1 MKQHHPF
8 IVGIAKFL
16 FAVLR
21 MILRSR
27 YQVSVKG
34 EEVLRNG
41 KATLILPNH
50 QAIMDP
56 ILLFAWLYRY
66 TSAVPV
72 MLASYFDIP
81 VAKNL
86 FKAWGAVRVSDL
98 ESGSRNTNV
107 LQQIVDSVD
116 KGLEMDK
123 NIVLYPSGQIAGQG
137 YERIINKQ
145 SAQLTVLNAPEKAEI
160 IAVRISGLW
169 GSRWSK
175 AWMGKS
181 PSFFATLLKSVG
193 IVLSNLLFFLPKRRV
208 TLEFVNIT
216 QEAKAKS
223 TEGKAI
229 FNRYLEQVYNSKGE
243 EAVSYLK
250 YHFLA
255 PRLKR
260 ALPANIV
267 GSDKKLTNQSVSS
280 TQSIPNEVLDQVKSC
295 VSKILEIEQDNIKA
309 ESFLQL
315 DLGADSLNIVEII
328 SEVENQFT
336 TFSAPQINEIRT
348 IHDLCLVA
356 MGQFKSDSDLKP
368 STLDRPLSDIHRL
381 AISADGTILQQFIKA
396 FTTNGNDAFCYDAML
411 GSTTRK
417 EFFLKACVVSEFMKK
432 EFKEKHIGIMLPAL
446 QSTTLLIA
454 ACYLAGKVPVM
465 LNWTVGKKV
474 LLHCIETAGVKN
486 ILSAGAFV
494 EKIEEQLPEAIKEKI
509 TLLEKKVPH
518 ISLATK
524 LKGAL
529 KAKFPQLFI
538 NPRKIAVNDTAVIL
552 FTSGSEALPKAVPLS
567 HNNIV
572 SNLSAAFKMIDV
584 DNNLNFLSFL
594 PPFHSFGFTVL
605 NIMPLLSAVKVA
617 YTPNPTDA
625 REVLRILKHIK
636 ANVLVGTP
644 GFLKLLLAEGSTAA
658 YALKTVKYA
667 ISGAEAMPPALK
679 EQFEAVTNKGLI
691 LEGYGIT
698 ECAPVL
704 TLNPQVR
711 QKLNSVGQFLPGI
724 EAKII
729 DLDTHKPAKP
739 GQAGMIY
746 VKGSNI
752 FSGYLNQHELNPFEE
767 IDGQQYYK
775 TGDLGYVDEDGFL
788 FITGRLKRF
797 IKIAGE
803 MISLPF
809 IEKILLEKYGSDEEQ
824 VLAVEGTDKS
834 NPPRIALF
842 TSQTI
847 DLNEANAYLI
857 KNGVAP
863 IAKLR
868 ETIQVE
874 EIPVLGTGKT
884 DYKVLKAM
892 LEKS

>member
-1 MKQHHPF
+1 MKQHHP
-8 IVGIAKFL
+8 IIIGIAKVL
-16 FAVLR
+16 FTLLR
-21 MILRSR
+21 FILGAR
-27 YQVSVKG
+27 YSVKVKG
-34 EEVLRNG
+34 QHLLNSQSA
-41 KATLILPNH
+41 KLILPNH

-56 ILLFAWLYRY
+56 ILLFAYLYKY
-66 TSAVPV
+66 ITAVPV

-81 VAKNL
+81 VAKWL

-107 LQQIVDSVD
+107 LEQIVSSVD
-116 KGLEMDK
+116 KGLMMNK
-123 NIVLYPSGQIAGQG
+123 NIVLYPSGQIAAQG

-145 SAQLTVLNAPEKAEI
+145 SAQLSVQNMPDGAEV

-175 AWMGKS
+175 AWIGQS
-181 PSFFATLLKSVG
+181 PSFFPTLLQSIG
-193 IVLSNLLFFLPKRRV
+193 FVLANLLFFMPRR
-208 TLEFVNIT
+208 TINIEFVNVT
-216 QEAKAKS
+216 NEAKAKS
-223 TEGKAI
+223 NEGKAE
-229 FNRYLEQVYNSKGE
+229 FNRYLEQVYNANGE
-243 EAVSYLK
+243 ETVSFVR

-255 PRLKR
+255 PNLKR
-260 ALPANIV
+260 ELPEKIA
-267 GSDKKLTNQSVSS
+267 GSDKVLKKQTSVSS
-280 TQSIPNEVLDQVKSC
+280 QSIPDSVLKKVQACIAS
-295 VSKILEIEQDNIKA
+295 ILEIDAQTIQQKN
-309 ESFLQL
+309 FLQL

-328 SEVENQFT
+328 SEVENQFPS
-336 TFSAPQINEIRT
+336 FSAPQINEIRT
-348 IHDLCLVA
+348 VEDLCLVA
-356 MGQFKSDSDLKP
+356 MGQFKSESDLKP
-368 STLDRPLSDIHRL
+368 STLDRRLSEVKRL
-381 AISADGTILQQFIKA
+381 SVDDHDTILQQFIASFSKHR
-396 FTTNGNDAFCYDAML
+396 NDSFCYDAML

-417 EFFLKACVVSEFMKK
+417 EFFLKACVVGELLKK
-432 EFKEKHIGIMLPAL
+432 DITEERVGILLPAL

-474 LLHCIETAGVKN
+474 LLHCLETTGVET

-494 EKIEEQLPEAIKEKI
+494 NKIEEQLPEEIKKRI
-509 TLLEKKVPH
+509 ILLEKKVPE
-518 ISLATK
+518 ISLVTK

-529 KAKFPQLFI
+529 KAQFPKLLI
-538 NPRKIAVNDTAVIL
+538 NTKNKPDTAVIL
-552 FTSGSEALPKAVPLS
+552 FTSGSEALPKAVPLTHS
-567 HNNIV
+567 NIV
-572 SNLSAAFKMIDV
+572 SNLSAAFHLVDV
-584 DNNLNFLSFL
+584 DNNQVFLSFL

-605 NIMPLLSAVKVA
+605 NIMPLLTAAKVG

-644 GFLKLLLAEGSTAA
+644 GFLKLLLAEGTSAA
-658 YALKTVKYA
+658 YAFKSVKFA
-667 ISGAEAMPPALK
+667 ISGAEAMPVSLK
-679 EQFEAVTNKGLI
+679 EHFESVTDNGLI

-704 TLNPQVR
+704 TLNPQAK
-711 QKLNSVGQFLPGI
+711 QKLNSVGQLLPGI
-724 EAKII
+724 EAKIV
-729 DLDTHKPAKP
+729 DLETNQPLTP

-746 VKGSNI
+746 VSGPNV
-752 FSGYLNQHELNPFEE
+752 FDGYLKQPELQPFET
-767 IDGQQYYK
+767 IDGKCYYK
-775 TGDLGYVDEDGFL
+775 TGDLGYQDEEGYL

-809 IEKILLEKYGSDEEQ
+809 IEKMLLEKYGRDDEQ
-824 VLAVEGTDKS
+824 VLAVEGSDKCQ
-834 NPPRIALF
+834 PPRIALF
-842 TSQTI
+842 AKENI
-847 DLNEANAYLI
+847 DLNEANDFLL

-868 ETIQVE
+868 EVIAID

-892 LEKS
+892 LEA

>member
-1 MKQHHPF
+1 MKQHHP
-8 IVGIAKFL
+8 IIIGIAKFL
-16 FAVLR
+16 FA
-21 MILRSR
+21 ILRFILSAR
-27 YQVSVKG
+27 YRVQVKG
-34 EEVLRNG
+34 HEVLKNSNA
-41 KATLILPNH
+41 KLILPNH

-56 ILLFAWLYRY
+56 IILFAYLYKY

-86 FKAWGAVRVSDL
+86 FKAWGAVRVSDI
-98 ESGSRNTNV
+98 EGGSRNTNV
-107 LQQIVDSVD
+107 LQQIVSSVD
-116 KGLEMDK
+116 KGLEMNK
-123 NIVLYPSGQIAGQG
+123 NIVLYPGGQIAAQG

-145 SAQLTVLNAPEKAEI
+145 SAQLTVLNAPEHSEI

-175 AWMGKS
+175 AWIGQS
-181 PSFFATLLKSVG
+181 PSFFPTLLKSIGLVFA
-193 IVLSNLLFFLPKRRV
+193 NLFFFLPKRRI
-208 TLEFVNIT
+208 TLELVNIT
-216 QEAKAKS
+216 KEAKEHSSK
-223 TEGKAI
+223 GKAE
-229 FNRYLEQVYNSKGE
+229 FNRYLEQVYNVNGE
-243 EAVSYLK
+243 EAASFIK

-260 ALPANIV
+260 ELPDNIV
-267 GSDKKLTNQSVSS
+267 GSDKALKSKSSSV
-280 TQSIPNEVLDQVKSC
+280 TQSIPPHVVEKVKGC
-295 VSKILEIEQDNIKA
+295 VAGILEIDKEIIKE

-336 TFSAPQINEIRT
+336 TFSAPQINEIKT

-356 MGQFKSDSDLKP
+356 LGQFKSDTDLKP
-368 STLDRPLSDIHRL
+368 STLHQPLSDIKRL
-381 AISADGTILQQFIKA
+381 TVSDKGTILEQLVDA
-396 FTTNGNDAFCYDAML
+396 FTKNGNDPFCYDAML
-411 GSTTRK
+411 GSTSRK
-417 EFFLKACVVSEFMKK
+417 DFFLKACVVSELIKK
-432 EFKEKHIGIMLPAL
+432 DFKEEHIGIMLPAL

-474 LLHCIETAGVKN
+474 LLHCIETAGVKT

-494 EKIEEQLPEAIKEKI
+494 EKIEEQLSDEIKGKI
-509 TLLEKKVPH
+509 ILLEKKVPQ
-518 ISLATK
+518 ISIATK

-529 KAKFPQLFI
+529 KSKFPRLLI
-538 NPRKIAVNDTAVIL
+538 DTKKTPDTAVIL

-567 HNNIV
+567 HKNIV
-572 SNLSAAFKMIDV
+572 NNLAAAFKAIEV
-584 DNNLNFLSFL
+584 DNNHTFLSFL

-605 NIMPLLSAVKVA
+605 NIMPLLTAVKVGF
-617 YTPNPTDA
+617 TPNPTDS

-644 GFLKLLLAEGSTAA
+644 GFLKLLLAEGSTAS
-658 YALKTVKYA
+658 YAFKSVKYA
-667 ISGAEAMPPALK
+667 ISGAEAMPPVLK
-679 EQFEAVTNKGLI
+679 EQFESVTDNGQI

-704 TLNPQVR
+704 TINPQSK

-724 EAKII
+724 DVRII
-729 DLDTHKPAKP
+729 DLDTQQVVEN
-739 GQAGMIY
+739 GQTGMIY
-746 VKGSNI
+746 VSGPNI
-752 FSGYLNQHELNPFEE
+752 FDGYLNQPELQPFETIE
-767 IDGQQYYK
+767 GQTYYK
-775 TGDLGYVDEDGFL
+775 TGDLGYMDDEGYL

-824 VLAVEGTDKS
+824 VLAVEGTDKT

-842 TSQTI
+842 TTQQI
-847 DLNEANAYLI
+847 DLNEANEYLI

-868 ETIQVE
+868 EAISVD

-892 LEKS
+892 LE